1 MKSSVITSI
10 LFCCMMALCS
20 QNNNAINA
28 AEVDL
33 RPMPMPLTSDSRP
46 VLTAQDSAIIINAV
60 SKVSPEVKA
69 EFERRRAEWKDACNS
84 SSIKFSSIMKDYTKP
99 AQFTELVNMGEPIIP
114 LVIEKMAQG
123 DFFTQLIYEGIRP
136 AEEYTCKYGSG
147 QQRAAYYVKRWLKN
161 PNEQAK

>member
-1 MKSSVITSI
+1 MKLTTI
-10 LFCCMMALCS
+10 LLLFFCCVLTLYS
-20 QNNNAINA
+20 QKINA
-28 AEVDL
+28 AENGYTRTAMTQDL
-33 RPMPMPLTSDSRP
+33 RP

-84 SSIKFSSIMKDYTKP
+84 SSIKFSSFMKDYTKP

-123 DFFTQLIYEGIRP
+123 DFFMQLVYEGIRP
-136 AEEYTCKYGSG
+136 DEKFADSNGSG
-147 QQRAAYYVKRWLKN
+147 QQRAADYVLTWVQNAKR
-161 PNEQAK
+161 QAK